1 MHNTF
6 QKEIILPSEQERVE
20 ALRRYRLLGTDAEK
34 SFVNIANLVAEI
46 FHTSIAMISLVDAE
60 EVSFQSN
67 VGMSRTTSPRGES
80 FCSLTVLK
88 PEVNVVE
95 NALEDP
101 IVAQNSLVCG
111 DFGLRFYAGAPLI
124 TRDGFL
130 IGTVCLV
137 DTKPRK
143 FSDHDR
149 RVLEGLAKI
158 VMEQIELR
166 LKNLLDKEQLSAASD
181 DEHAENNRLN
191 HAQVELNNTIKQLS
205 RSESR
210 FQNLIRDATVGII
223 VLTGSEMKVEIVND
237 VYAKLIGR
245 QAHELIDQE
254 LFTLIPETEAYFR
267 PLIDKVRLSGEP
279 LDIYDT
285 PYTVHHK
292 GKRID
297 GYLNA
302 AYQPYRDDEGHI
314 AGVMVFTQ
322 DVTDQVVSRFKLKE
336 ADEMANM
343 AITAAKLGA
352 WHIEPVTKALV
363 YNATLARI
371 FGYDYTGPMTYEQAI
386 AQVTDEYRPLILNA
400 IEKAI
405 ADEGDYDI
413 VYQQRRFNDN
423 ELIWLRSFGKINT
436 DIDENHT
443 VFSGFVMD
451 ITEQKKDEQ
460 RKNDFIGM
468 VSHELK
474 TPLTSLKAVIQL
486 VRIKL
491 KNNADPFLGDAMEK
505 ANIQVKRMTAIINGF
520 LNISRLESG
529 KILIEK
535 LAFDIARLIQDVLEE
550 NRLATSSHLIEFIP
564 NDEFWVNADRDKIGS
579 VISNL
584 LSNAVKYSSKEKPI
598 LINCSREGETVVV
611 SIKDF
616 GMGIKSEHVDNIF
629 ERYYR
634 VKDDY
639 TRHISGFGI
648 GLYLSSE
655 IVHRHGGKIWVE
667 SERLVGS
674 TFYFSLPLSKLEQ

>member
-6 QKEIILPSEQERVE
+6 QKEIILPNEPERVK
-20 ALRRYRLLGTDAEK
+20 ALRRYRLLGTYAEK
-34 SFVNIANLVAEI
+34 SFINIANLVAEI
-46 FHTSIAMISLVDAE
+46 FHASIAMISLVDAE

-67 VGMSRTTSPRGES
+67 VGMNSTTGPRGES
-80 FCSLTVLK
+80 FCSLTVLR

-101 IVAQNSLVCG
+101 IVAQNPLVCG

-124 TRDGFL
+124 THDGFL

-137 DTKPRK
+137 DTQPRK

-166 LKNLLDKEQLSAASD
+166 LSNLIDTEKLAATND
-181 DEHAENNRLN
+181 EEHAENHRLSQSQN
-191 HAQVELNNTIKQLS
+191 ELNDTIRQLS
-205 RSESR
+205 QSESR

-223 VLTGSEMKVEIVND
+223 VLTGSEMRVEIVND

-245 QAHELIDQE
+245 QARELMDQE
-254 LFTLIPETEAYFR
+254 LFKLIPETEAYFR
-267 PLIDKVRLSGEP
+267 PLIDKVRMSGEP

-285 PYTVHHK
+285 PYTVHHQ
-292 GKRID
+292 GKRIN
-297 GYLNA
+297 GYLSA
-302 AYQPYRDDEGHI
+302 AYQPYRDNNGDI
-314 AGVMVFTQ
+314 AGVMVFTH

-336 ADEMANM
+336 ADEMTNM
-343 AITAAKLGA
+343 AIMAARLGA
-352 WHIEPVTKALV
+352 WHIEPVSKALV
-363 YNATLARI
+363 YNTTLARI
-371 FGYDYTGPMTYEQAI
+371 FGYDKDSPMTYEQAI
-386 AQVTDEYRPLILNA
+386 AQVTEEYRPSILKA

-405 ADEGDYDI
+405 AEGGDYDV
-413 VYQQRRFNDN
+413 VYQQRRFNDS
-423 ELIWLRSFGKINT
+423 ELIWLRSFGKVSPDING
-436 DIDENHT
+436 NYT

-451 ITEQKKDEQ
+451 VTEQKKDEQ

-474 TPLTSLKAVIQL
+474 TPLTSLKAIIQL
-486 VRIKL
+486 CSVKL
-491 KNNADPFLGDAMEK
+491 KNNADPFLNDAMGK
-505 ANIQVKRMTAIINGF
+505 ANIQVKRMTAMINGF

-535 LAFDIARLIQDVLEE
+535 SAFDISRLIQDILDESM
-550 NRLATSSHLIEFIP
+550 LTTSSQAIEFIP
-564 NDEFWVNADRDKIGS
+564 ADEIWVNADRDKTGS

-584 LSNAVKYSSKEKPI
+584 LSNAVKYSFKDKPV
-598 LINCSREGETVVV
+598 LVTCKRAGENVVV
-611 SIKDF
+611 SIQDF
-616 GMGIKSEHVDNIF
+616 GMGIKPEHLDHIF

-655 IVHRHGGKIWVE
+655 IVHRHGGKIGVD
-667 SERLVGS
+667 SERGKGS
-674 TFYFSLPLSKLEQ
+674 TFWFSLPLI